1 MAVKAS
7 GCCLARKNTQSS
19 RKAGMRAQN
28 LYFPAA
34 HWFSMFLPNS
44 FGQFLRFGRQKEEA
58 LSFLACPESSRGV
71 ALSKVASKCKHNFKF
86 LLDDFEVEFDTV
98 QVTHLSASS
107 KYLNI
112 WEILR
117 ILENCKSL
125 NGVSQHSAPL
135 HAMEGSLT
143 LTSEWQEMFCNF
155 EVKDCC
161 IISSPSSRNP
171 PHQLYVS

>member
-19 RKAGMRAQN
+19 RKPGMRAQN

-34 HWFSMFLPNS
+34 HWFSMMFLPNS

-117 ILENCKSL
+117 ILESCKSL

-143 LTSEWQEMFCNF
+143 LTSEWQEMFC
-155 EVKDCC
+155 
-161 IISSPSSRNP
+161 IISSPSTRNP
-171 PHQLYVS
+171 PHQLSVA